1 MEQFGTDALRFTL
14 ASMSTPGRDIKLAE
28 ERIEGYRNFANKIW
42 NAARFILMHLSGPRE
57 NQPVAQRPLADRWI
71 LSRLSSTTQ
80 QVTQALEQYRFDQA
94 CSALYQF
101 VWHEYCDWYL
111 ELAKVALL
119 QRESPE
125 AKSTRQT
132 LAESSEVLMR
142 LLHPFMPF
150 LTEEIWQTLPH
161 EGESVMIRPYPLPN
175 PSWEGKEAE
184 DTLLLLQ
191 QAIGLVRTGR
201 SLLNYSP
208 AAQVAFFIECQQA
221 EDTTALSRLTHY
233 LAALAKGPAEVAGSH
248 NWPGDKQLR
257 LTRQGTTIG
266 LTVMGEVDLQKA
278 LSRVAKQRDEE
289 ALERTR
295 IEGKLKNQDFVAKAP
310 PEVVAEHH
318 QRLALIQENQ
328 AILDSSI
335 RQLTSMVER

>member
-1 MEQFGTDALRFTL
+1 
-14 ASMSTPGRDIKLAE
+14 
-28 ERIEGYRNFANKIW
+28 
-42 NAARFILMHLSGPRE
+42 
-57 NQPVAQRPLADRWI
+57 
-71 LSRLSSTTQ
+71 
-80 QVTQALEQYRFDQA
+80 
-94 CSALYQF
+94 
-101 VWHEYCDWYL
+101 
-111 ELAKVALL
+111 
-119 QRESPE
+119 
-125 AKSTRQT
+125 
-132 LAESSEVLMR
+132 
-142 LLHPFMPF
+142 MPF